1 MRNEVTE
8 DSVFFNVVPSHHY
21 LCGVTFI
28 WQIAKDFGSG
38 QVLEQGTLYV
48 PDFYLDNFTQALLH
62 DIFTLEEFPSYE
74 EFMEDHSE
82 ERLDVLEKLGFPSIK
97 ELIDDNQRYAA
108 TANILFA
115 FQMDETMR
123 MREVQ
128 ING

>member
-8 DSVFFNVVPSHHY
+8 DSVFFNAVPSHQY

-62 DIFTLEEFPSYE
+62 DIFTFEEFPSYE

-97 ELIDDNQRYAA
+97 ELIADNQRYAA